1 VSEEATRLDR
11 ILRALGHPIRR
22 RILRALADQPGSA
35 SSMAREFGLELP
47 VVSYHLNRVLA
58 GECDAVSLIETIPR
72 RGSIEKI
79 YRLNAELWTD
89 SATVAA
95 VSGNPRRSLRMLSP
109 GECFLEAVEAMGADT
124 FAELDGS
131 AWEWFPVAVDS
142 RAWKA
147 IQAAKKEFNQ
157 RVEAAV
163 EEGRERK
170 KRKRGETYDVV
181 VGVAAFPAAPPPGW
195 P

>member
-1 VSEEATRLDR
+1 MSEEPTRLDR

-22 RILRALADQPGSA
+22 RILRALADQASSA
-35 SSMAREFGLELP
+35 SALAREFGEELP

-58 GECDAVSLIETIPR
+58 DDCNAVTLIETIPR

-89 SATVAA
+89 LAA
-95 VSGNPRRSLRMLSP
+95 VADSGRPRRTMRMLSP

-124 FAELDGS
+124 FARLDGS

-142 RAWKA
+142 TAWKA
-147 IQAAKKEFNQ
+147 IQAAKRDFNK

-170 KRKRGETYDVV
+170 KRRSGETYDVV

-195 P
+195 H

>member
-1 VSEEATRLDR
+1 V
-11 ILRALGHPIRR
+11 
-22 RILRALADQPGSA
+22 LAD
-35 SSMAREFGLELP
+35 
-47 VVSYHLNRVLA
+47 
-58 GECDAVSLIETIPR
+58 ECDAVTLVETVPR

-89 SATVAA
+89 LAA
-95 VSGNPRRSLRMLSP
+95 VAEGGGRRRQSMRMLSP

-124 FAELDGS
+124 FAQLDGS

-142 RAWKA
+142 GAWKA
-147 IQAAKKEFNQ
+147 IQAAKREFNQ

-170 KRKRGETYDVV
+170 KRRRGATYDVV
-181 VGVAAFPAAPPPGW
+181 VGVAAFPAAPPPAS

>member
-1 VSEEATRLDR
+1 VRDEGTKLDR

-22 RILRALADQPGSA
+22 RILRALADQAGSA
-35 SSMAREFGLELP
+35 SSLASEFGLELP

-58 GECDAVSLIETIPR
+58 GECDAVTLIETVPR

-89 SATVAA
+89 LAA
-95 VSGNPRRSLRMLSP
+95 VAEGSNRPRRTLRMLSP

-124 FAELDGS
+124 FAQLDGS

-147 IQAAKKEFNQ
+147 IQAAKKDFNQ
-157 RVEAAV
+157 RVETAV

-170 KRKRGETYDVV
+170 KRRRSETYDVV
-181 VGVAAFPAAPPPGW
+181 VGVAAFPAAPPPGR